1 MRDELD
7 KILTTVYQDG
17 ELPKEE
23 LNQTILHK
31 AKEHESMRQ
40 SDQKRNDRKNHSGRM
55 VKAAAVV
62 GAILLVGGSGA
73 YAAEHLNLFGGL
85 FGGADE
91 SSVKEYIAS
100 TDADDAISVD
110 KEETDDNAN
119 VIDITTNTDAAGG
132 ENVTQASSYEGMD
145 EKEGYK
151 VTVNHHMY
159 NKETGSGVLQF
170 TVEDLTGEGR
180 SWYEVATVQDVYDD
194 WEMGCREQTEIY
206 TGIEDGK
213 QYIDFT
219 IKGLS
224 FEDSRTYINT
234 KESTD
239 NKKVCQIIYNDFEEN
254 DLSQDLALMVRTHT
268 TENDISSYAVLMTLQ
283 IPKAE
288 SLPCYVWENA
298 DPYNRVILSNYC
310 YLLNA
315 PEINSNSYEHQ
326 NELAIQSEVYVTMK
340 DGTQYYILSDDNK
353 INNECYGTDNLND
366 TQWHSFFN
374 LLNLDTVESFTI
386 DGVTFHTKDA
396 TLVK

>member
-31 AKEHESMRQ
+31 AKEYESMRQ
-40 SDQKRNDRKNHSGRM
+40 SDRKRNDRKNHSGRM

-73 YAAEHLNLFGGL
+73 YAAERLNLFGGL

-100 TDADDAISVD
+100 TDADDAVSVN
-110 KEETDDNAN
+110 KEKMVDNA
-119 VIDITTNTDAAGG
+119 
-132 ENVTQASSYEGMD
+132 TQASSYEGMD
-145 EKEGYK
+145 EEEGYK

-224 FEDSRTYINT
+224 LEDSRTYINT

-254 DLSQDLALMVRTHT
+254 DLSQNLALMVRTHT

-288 SLPCYVWENA
+288 SLPYYVWENA
-298 DPYNRVILSNYC
+298 DPYNKVILSNYC

-340 DGTQYYILSDDNK
+340 DGTQYCILSDENK
-353 INNECYGTDNLND
+353 INNECYGTGNLND

-374 LLNLDTVESFTI
+374 LLNLDMVESFTI
-386 DGVTFHTKDA
+386 DGVTFDTKDA

>member
-7 KILTTVYQDG
+7 KILTNVYQNG
-17 ELPKEE
+17 EVPKEE
-23 LNQTILHK
+23 LNQTILQK
-31 AKEHESMRQ
+31 AKEYESMRQ

-55 VKAAAVV
+55 VKAAAVI

-73 YAAEHLNLFGGL
+73 YAAERLNLFGGL
-85 FGGADE
+85 FGGANE

-100 TDADDAISVD
+100 TDADDAAAVD
-110 KEETDDNAN
+110 KEETNHA
-119 VIDITTNTDAAGG
+119 IDTTTDADTVNG
-132 ENVTQASSYEGMD
+132 ENVAQALSYEGLD

-151 VTVNHHMY
+151 VTVNQHMY

-180 SWYEVATVQDVYDD
+180 QWYETADISETYDD
-194 WEMGCREQTEIY
+194 WEVGLRDQTEIY
-206 TGIEDGK
+206 TGVEEGK
-213 QYIDFT
+213 QYIDFK
-219 IKGLS
+219 IRGLS
-224 FEDSRTYINT
+224 LEDNRTYINT

-254 DLSQDLALMVRTHT
+254 DLSQDLELMVRTHT
-268 TENDISSYAVLMTLQ
+268 TENDISSDGVMMTLQ

-298 DPYNRVILSNYC
+298 DPYNRVVLSNYC
-310 YLLNA
+310 YLLDA
-315 PEINSNSYEHQ
+315 PGINSNSYEHQ
-326 NELAIQSEVYVTMK
+326 NELTNQSEVYVTMK
-340 DGTQYYILSDDNK
+340 DGTKYWILSNENK
-353 INNECYGTDNLND
+353 IDNECYGAENQND

-386 DGVTFHTKDA
+386 DGVTLHAEDA

>member
-7 KILTTVYQDG
+7 KILTNVYQNG
-17 ELPKEE
+17 EVPKEE
-23 LNQTILHK
+23 LNQTILQK
-31 AKEHESMRQ
+31 AKEYESMRQ

-55 VKAAAVV
+55 VKAAAVI

-73 YAAEHLNLFGGL
+73 YAAERLNLFGGL

-100 TDADDAISVD
+100 TDADDTASVD
-110 KEETDDNAN
+110 KEETNHA
-119 VIDITTNTDAAGG
+119 IDTTTNVDTVNG
-132 ENVTQASSYEGMD
+132 ENTAQALSYEGMD

-151 VTVNHHMY
+151 VTVNQHMY

-180 SWYEVATVQDVYDD
+180 QWYEAAGISETYDD
-194 WEMGCREQTEIY
+194 WEVGLRDQTEIY
-206 TGIEDGK
+206 TGIEEGK
-213 QYIDFT
+213 QYIDFK
-219 IKGLS
+219 IRGLS
-224 FEDSRTYINT
+224 LEDNRTYINT

-254 DLSQDLALMVRTHT
+254 DLSQDLELIVRTHT
-268 TENDISSYAVLMTLQ
+268 TENDISSDGVMMTLQ

-298 DPYNRVILSNYC
+298 DPYNRVVLSNYC
-310 YLLNA
+310 YLLDA
-315 PEINSNSYEHQ
+315 PGINSNSYEHQ
-326 NELAIQSEVYVTMK
+326 NELTNQSEVYVMMK
-340 DGTQYYILSDDNK
+340 DGTKYCILSNENK
-353 INNECYGTDNLND
+353 IDNECYGAENQND

-386 DGVTFHTKDA
+386 DGVTFQAKDA

>member
-23 LNQTILHK
+23 LNQTILQK
-31 AKEHESMRQ
+31 AKEYESMRQ

-55 VKAAAVV
+55 IKAAAVV

-73 YAAEHLNLFGGL
+73 YAAERLNLFGGL

-110 KEETDDNAN
+110 KEETADNA
-119 VIDITTNTDAAGG
+119 
-132 ENVTQASSYEGMD
+132 TQASSYEGMD

-151 VTVNHHMY
+151 VTVNQHMY

-180 SWYEVATVQDVYDD
+180 SWYEVANVQDVYDD

-224 FEDSRTYINT
+224 LEDSRTYINT

-239 NKKVCQIIYNDFEEN
+239 NKKVCQIIYNDFEDN
-254 DLSQDLALMVRTHT
+254 DLSQNLALMVRTHT
-268 TENDISSYAVLMTLQ
+268 MENDISSGGVMMTLQ

-340 DGTQYYILSDDNK
+340 GGTQYWILSDENK
-353 INNECYGTDNLND
+353 ISNECYGTGNLND

-374 LLNLDTVESFTI
+374 LLNLDMVESFTI

>member
-7 KILTTVYQDG
+7 KTLATVYQNG
-17 ELPKEE
+17 EVPKEE
-23 LNQTILHK
+23 LNQTILQK
-31 AKEHESMRQ
+31 AKEYESMRQ

-55 VKAAAVV
+55 IKAAAVV

-73 YAAEHLNLFGGL
+73 YAAERLNLFGGL

-110 KEETDDNAN
+110 KEETADNA
-119 VIDITTNTDAAGG
+119 
-132 ENVTQASSYEGMD
+132 TQASSYEGMD

-151 VTVNHHMY
+151 VTVNQHMY

-180 SWYEVATVQDVYDD
+180 SWYEVANVQDVYDD

-213 QYIDFT
+213 QYIDYT

-224 FEDSRTYINT
+224 LEDSRTYINT

-254 DLSQDLALMVRTHT
+254 DLSQNLALMVRTHT
-268 TENDISSYAVLMTLQ
+268 MENDISSGGVMMTLQ

-340 DGTQYYILSDDNK
+340 GGTQYWILSDENK
-353 INNECYGTDNLND
+353 ISNECYGTGNLND
-366 TQWHSFFN
+366 TQWHFFFN
-374 LLNLDTVESFTI
+374 LLNLDMVESFTI
-386 DGVTFHTKDA
+386 DGVTLHAEDA
-396 TLVK
+396 TLMK

>member
-7 KILTTVYQDG
+7 KILTNVYQNG
-17 ELPKEE
+17 EVPKEE
-23 LNQTILHK
+23 LNQTILQK
-31 AKEHESMRQ
+31 AKEYESMRQ

-55 VKAAAVV
+55 VKAAAVI
-62 GAILLVGGSGA
+62 GTILLAGGSGA

-100 TDADDAISVD
+100 TDADDTASID
-110 KEETDDNAN
+110 KEETNHA
-119 VIDITTNTDAAGG
+119 IDTTTNAGTVNG
-132 ENVTQASSYEGMD
+132 ENAAQALSYEGMD

-151 VTVNHHMY
+151 VTVNQHMY

-170 TVEDLTGEGR
+170 TIEDLTGEGR
-180 SWYEVATVQDVYDD
+180 QWYEAAGISETYDD
-194 WEMGCREQTEIY
+194 WEVGLRDQTEIY
-206 TGIEDGK
+206 TGIEEGK
-213 QYIDFT
+213 QYIDFK
-219 IKGLS
+219 IRGLS
-224 FEDSRTYINT
+224 LEDNRTYINT

-254 DLSQDLALMVRTHT
+254 DLSQNLELMVRTHT
-268 TENDISSYAVLMTLQ
+268 TENDISSDGVMMTLQ

-298 DPYNRVILSNYC
+298 DPYNRVVLSNYC
-310 YLLNA
+310 YLMDA
-315 PEINSNSYEHQ
+315 PGINHNSYEHQ
-326 NELAIQSEVYVTMK
+326 NELTNQSEVYVTMK
-340 DGTQYYILSDDNK
+340 DGTKYWILSNENK
-353 INNECYGTDNLND
+353 IDNECYGAENQND

-374 LLNLDTVESFTI
+374 LLNLDMVESFTI
-386 DGVTFHTKDA
+386 DGVTLHTKDA

>member
-1 MRDELD
+1 M
-7 KILTTVYQDG
+7 
-17 ELPKEE
+17 
-23 LNQTILHK
+23 
-31 AKEHESMRQ
+31 
-40 SDQKRNDRKNHSGRM
+40 
-55 VKAAAVV
+55 
-62 GAILLVGGSGA
+62 VGGSGV
-73 YAAEHLNLFGGL
+73 YAAERLNLFGGL

-100 TDADDAISVD
+100 TDADDTASVD
-110 KEETDDNAN
+110 KTNQA
-119 VIDITTNTDAAGG
+119 IDTTTNTDTANG
-132 ENVTQASSYEGMD
+132 ENAAQALSYEGVD
-145 EKEGYK
+145 EQEGYK
-151 VTVNHHMY
+151 VTVNQHMY

-224 FEDSRTYINT
+224 LEDSRTYINT

-254 DLSQDLALMVRTHT
+254 DLSQNLALMVRTHT
-268 TENDISSYAVLMTLQ
+268 TENDVSSEGVMMTLQ

-298 DPYNRVILSNYC
+298 DPYNRVVLSNYC
-310 YLLNA
+310 YLLDA
-315 PEINSNSYEHQ
+315 PGINSDSYEHQ
-326 NELAIQSEVYVTMK
+326 NELTNQSEVYVTMK
-340 DGTQYYILSDDNK
+340 DGTQYYILSDENK

-374 LLNLDTVESFTI
+374 LLNLDVVESFAI
-386 DGVTFHTKDA
+386 DGVTFYVKDA